1 MRSSPVNEVDSTR
14 PNTVMTRLRRPAS
27 PRGGGPLA
35 GEGRWALAFLA
46 PTLLGLAVLSA
57 GPILATL
64 AISLT
69 KWDLLTAPK
78 LVGLDNFLALLSD
91 DRFLK
96 ALRNT
101 FFYTI
106 VSVPIGLA
114 VALGLALALNTRVRG
129 IAFIRTAYFLPVVTS
144 TIAIALVWQWIYS
157 ADSGLLNQVLG
168 IFGITSQKWLSDPTL
183 AMPSII
189 AMSIWQGLGVN
200 VIIFLAGLQAIPSDL
215 LDAASVDGA
224 GSWARL
230 RNVTLPLLTPS
241 VFFTGVLSLIGSFQ
255 VFDQI
260 FVLVKPRPTE
270 ATITVVYFIYENGFK
285 FFKMGYASAASWI
298 LFLIVAF
305 FSAVYF
311 QSQNRWVHYQ

>member
-1 MRSSPVNEVDSTR
+1 MTALGRTR
-14 PNTVMTRLRRPAS
+14 RLAPR
-27 PRGGGPLA
+27 RGGGA
-35 GEGRWALAFLA
+35 RATDGRWALLFLG

-69 KWDLLTAPK
+69 DWDLLTAPRFS
-78 LVGLDNFLALLSD
+78 GLDNYLQLLSD
-91 DRFLK
+91 HRFQV

-106 VSVPIGLA
+106 VSVPLGLA
-114 VALGLALALNTRVRG
+114 IALGLAMALNTKVRG

-157 ADSGLLNQVLG
+157 ANGGLLNEVLG
-168 IFGITSQKWLSDPTL
+168 AFGIPTQKWLSDPTL

-189 AMSIWQGLGVN
+189 AMSIWQGLGVSI
-200 VIIFLAGLQAIPSDL
+200 IIFLAGLQGIPSDL

-224 GSWARL
+224 GSWARF
-230 RNVTLPLLTPS
+230 RHVTLPLLTPS
-241 VFFTGVLSLIGSFQ
+241 IFFTSVLALISGFQ

-260 FVLVKPRPTE
+260 FVLAKPRPTD

-285 FFKMGYASAASWI
+285 FFKMGYASAASWM
-298 LFLIVAF
+298 LFLIVALF
-305 FSAVYF
+305 TAIYF
-311 QSQNRWVHYQ
+311 WSQNRWVHYQ

>member
-1 MRSSPVNEVDSTR
+1 MTSLGGPATR
-14 PNTVMTRLRRPAS
+14 
-27 PRGGGPLA
+27 RGRGPLA

-69 KWDLLTAPK
+69 KWDLLTAPT
-78 LVGLDNFLALLSD
+78 VTGLDNYVALVSD

-101 FFYTI
+101 FFYVI
-106 VSVPIGLA
+106 VSVPIGLTI
-114 VALGLALALNTRVRG
+114 ALGLALALNSRVRG

-157 ADSGLLNQVLG
+157 ADSGLLNEALG
-168 IFGITSQKWLSDPTL
+168 IAGIPSQRWLSDPTL

-224 GSWARL
+224 GRWARL
-230 RNVTLPLLTPS
+230 RNVVLPLLTPAI
-241 VFFTGVLSLIGSFQ
+241 FFTGVLSLINSFQ
-255 VFDQI
+255 VFDQV
-260 FVLVKPRPTE
+260 FVLARPRPTD
-270 ATITVVYFIYENGFK
+270 ATITVVYFIYESGFK
-285 FFKMGYASAASWI
+285 FFRMGYASAASWI
-298 LFLIVAF
+298 LFLIVALF
-305 FSAVYF
+305 TAIYF
-311 QSQNRWVHYQ
+311 WSQNRWVHYQ

>member
-1 MRSSPVNEVDSTR
+1 MIGP
-14 PNTVMTRLRRPAS
+14 RRPAAR
-27 PRGGGPLA
+27 RGGGPLA

-46 PTLLGLAVLSA
+46 PTLIGLAVLSA

-78 LVGLDNFLALLSD
+78 LTGLDNYVVLLSD
-91 DRFLK
+91 DRFIK

-106 VSVPIGLA
+106 VSVPLGLTI
-114 VALGLALALNTRVRG
+114 ALGLALALNVRVRG
-129 IAFIRTAYFLPVVTS
+129 IAWIRTAYFLPVVTS

-157 ADSGLLNQVLG
+157 PDAGLLNQVLG
-168 IFGITSQKWLSDPTL
+168 LAGIPSQKWLSNPTL
-183 AMPSII
+183 AMPAII
-189 AMSIWQGLGVN
+189 VMSVWQGLGVN
-200 VIIFLAGLQAIPSDL
+200 VIIFLAGLQAIPTEL
-215 LDAASVDGA
+215 VDAASVDGA
-224 GSWARL
+224 GRWARFWH
-230 RNVTLPLLTPS
+230 VVLPLLTPAI
-241 VFFTGVLSLIGSFQ
+241 FFTGVLSLIGSFQ

-260 FVLVKPRPTE
+260 FVLAKPRPTD

-298 LFLIVAF
+298 LFLIVALF
-305 FSAVYF
+305 TAIYF
-311 QSQNRWVHYQ
+311 WSQNRWVHYQ

>member
-1 MRSSPVNEVDSTR
+1 
-14 PNTVMTRLRRPAS
+14 MTRLRRPAS
-27 PRGGGPLA
+27 RRGGGPLA

-101 FFYTI
+101 FFYTV
-106 VSVPIGLA
+106 VSVPVGLA
-114 VALGLALALNTRVRG
+114 VALGLALALNTKVRG

-260 FVLVKPRPTE
+260 FVLAKPRPTE

-298 LFLIVAF
+298 LFLIVALF
-305 FSAVYF
+305 TAVYF
-311 QSQNRWVHYQ
+311 RSQNRWVHYQ

>member
-1 MRSSPVNEVDSTR
+1 
-14 PNTVMTRLRRPAS
+14 MTALRRPARR
-27 PRGGGPLA
+27 RGGGPLA
-35 GEGRWALAFLA
+35 GEGRWAFAFLA

-69 KWDLLTAPK
+69 KWDLLTAPN
-78 LVGLDNFLALLSD
+78 LVGLDNYVALLSD
-91 DRFLK
+91 DRFQK

-106 VSVPIGLA
+106 VSVPVGLA
-114 VALGLALALNTRVRG
+114 IALAIALALNTKVRG
-129 IAFIRTAYFLPVVTS
+129 ISFIRTAYFLPVVTS

-157 ADSGLLNQVLG
+157 PDQGLLNEALG
-168 IFGITSQKWLSDPTL
+168 IFGIPSQKWLSDPTL

-200 VIIFLAGLQAIPSDL
+200 VIIFLAGLQAVPSDL

-224 GSWARL
+224 GSWARF

-241 VFFTGVLSLIGSFQ
+241 IFFTGVLSLIGSFQ

-260 FVLVKPRPTE
+260 FVLAKPRPTE

-298 LFLIVAF
+298 LFLIVALF
-305 FSAVYF
+305 TAIYF
-311 QSQNRWVHYQ
+311 WSQNRWVHYQ

>member
-1 MRSSPVNEVDSTR
+1 
-14 PNTVMTRLRRPAS
+14 MTRLRRPAS
-27 PRGGGPLA
+27 RRGGGPLA
-35 GEGRWALAFLA
+35 GEGRWAAAFLA

-64 AISLT
+64 AISVT

-78 LVGLDNFLALLSD
+78 LIGLDNYVGLLTD

-106 VSVPIGLA
+106 VSVPVGLTI
-114 VALGLALALNTRVRG
+114 ALGLAIALNAKVRG

-168 IFGITSQKWLSDPTL
+168 AVGIPSQKWLSDPTM
-183 AMPSII
+183 AMPAII

-200 VIIFLAGLQAIPSDL
+200 IIIFLAGLQAIPSDL

-230 RNVTLPLLTPS
+230 KNVTLPLLTPS
-241 VFFTGVLSLIGSFQ
+241 IFFTGVLSLIGSFQ
-255 VFDQI
+255 VFDQV
-260 FVLVKPRPTE
+260 FVLAKPRPTE
-270 ATITVVYFIYENGFK
+270 ATITVVFFIYENGFK

-298 LFLIVAF
+298 LFLIVALF
-305 FSAVYF
+305 TAIYF
-311 QSQNRWVHYQ
+311 RSQNRWVHYQ

>member
-1 MRSSPVNEVDSTR
+1 MNPR
-14 PNTVMTRLRRPAS
+14 RRPAAR
-27 PRGGGPLA
+27 RGGGPLA
-35 GEGRWALAFLA
+35 GEGRWAAAFLA

-78 LVGLDNFLALLSD
+78 LIGLDNYAALLTD

-101 FFYTI
+101 FFYTV
-106 VSVPIGLA
+106 VSVPLGLTI
-114 VALGLALALNTRVRG
+114 ALGLAIALNAKVRG

-168 IFGITSQKWLSDPTL
+168 AVGVPSQKWLSDPTL
-183 AMPSII
+183 AMPSIV

-241 VFFTGVLSLIGSFQ
+241 IFFTGVLSLIGSFQ

-260 FVLVKPRPTE
+260 FVLAKPRPTE

-298 LFLIVAF
+298 LFLIVAV
-305 FSAVYF
+305 FSAIYF
-311 QSQNRWVHYQ
+311 RSQNRWVHYQ

>member
-1 MRSSPVNEVDSTR
+1 
-14 PNTVMTRLRRPAS
+14 MTGLRRPA
-27 PRGGGPLA
+27 PRRGGGPLA

-69 KWDLLTAPK
+69 KWDLLTVPK
-78 LVGLDNFLALLSD
+78 LTGLDNYFALLSD
-91 DRFLK
+91 DRFRK

-106 VSVPIGLA
+106 VSVPLGLTI
-114 VALGLALALNTRVRG
+114 ALGLALALNYKIRG

-157 ADSGLLNQVLG
+157 PDSGLLNQVLES
-168 IFGITSQKWLSDPTL
+168 FGIPSQRWLSDPTL
-183 AMPSII
+183 AMPAIV

-224 GSWARL
+224 ARWARF
-230 RNVTLPLLTPS
+230 RNVILPLLTPAI
-241 VFFTGVLSLIGSFQ
+241 FFTGVLSLIAGFQ

-260 FVLVKPRPTE
+260 FVLIKPRPTD

-298 LFLIVAF
+298 LFLIVALF
-305 FSAVYF
+305 TAIYF
-311 QSQNRWVHYQ
+311 WSQNRWVHYQ

>member
-1 MRSSPVNEVDSTR
+1 
-14 PNTVMTRLRRPAS
+14 MTSLRQPARRP
-27 PRGGGPLA
+27 GGPLA
-35 GEGRWALAFLA
+35 GEGRWALLFLA

-69 KWDLLTAPK
+69 KWDLLTVPK
-78 LVGLDNFLALLSD
+78 LTGFDNYVALLSD

-101 FFYTI
+101 FFYVA
-106 VSVPIGLA
+106 VSVPLGLAIALGLA
-114 VALGLALALNTRVRG
+114 VALNVRIRG
-129 IAFIRTAYFLPVVTS
+129 IAWIRTAYFLPVVTS

-157 ADSGLLNQVLG
+157 PESGLLNEVLG
-168 IFGITSQKWLSDPTL
+168 LVGIPPQRWLGDPTL
-183 AMPSII
+183 AMPAIV

-200 VIIFLAGLQAIPSDL
+200 VIIFLAGLQAIPAEL

-224 GSWARL
+224 GRWARF
-230 RNVTLPLLTPS
+230 RHVVLPLLTPAI
-241 VFFTGVLSLIGSFQ
+241 FFTGVLALIDSFQ

-260 FVLVKPRPTE
+260 FVLARPRPTD

-298 LFLIVAF
+298 LFLIVALF
-305 FSAVYF
+305 TAIYF
-311 QSQNRWVHYQ
+311 WSQDRWVHYQ

>member
-1 MRSSPVNEVDSTR
+1 
-14 PNTVMTRLRRPAS
+14 MTRLRRPAS
-27 PRGGGPLA
+27 RRSGGPLA
-35 GEGRWALAFLA
+35 GDGRWALAFLA
-46 PTLLGLAVLSA
+46 PTLVGLAVLSA

-101 FFYTI
+101 FFYTV
-106 VSVPIGLA
+106 VSVP
-114 VALGLALALNTRVRG
+114 LGLALALGFALALNTKVRG

-144 TIAIALVWQWIYS
+144 TIAVALVWQWIYS

-168 IFGITSQKWLSDPTL
+168 IFGIASQKWLSDPTL

-311 QSQNRWVHYQ
+311 RSQNRWVHYQ